1 MLSYAVSF
9 ADLWRRAADKVALVL
24 HGAKPADLPVEQPST
39 VELVINLK
47 TIKALGIRIPQSK
60 VSIAARSDAPTRSSA
75 T

>member
-1 MLSYAVSF
+1 MLSYRVSF
-9 ADLWRRAADKVALVL
+9 PDLWRRDVDKVAPVL
-24 HGAKPADLPVEQPST
+24 PDAKPADLPVEQPSM